1 MANGAGQREAHMP
14 ERSRLLSIFLAN
26 EGTADDDLLEHPQQT
41 TITSINVGGVIGTL
55 YTISNPASPPRWASF
70 FAEAIDVQA
79 LDLQTASASAV
90 LALRLNGR
98 LFAVTFGYGR
108 HLLNPLV
115 IESSFGLRVT
125 LNAVA
130 ADKIRSIDKKAFE
143 GISTHTREQA
153 SKDTSIG
160 DFGLDVERDVLRA
173 VVGKPSDPT
182 LGTRL
187 AGMDA
192 LTATCKLSLDDLP
205 DLLRAY
211 LAKSLETTYK
221 QKYPWVDNIREV
233 REKRLKKRL
242 DEELLNVLGEA
253 DNPKAWL
260 AVPDLV
266 DWNDIDGFKYSAAK
280 SAVLFPDLHLRDY
293 LDKVLKKAPSI
304 DMLRSQRVYG
314 IRATSNQPFDKWPVY
329 RCLYAEVTLDKRT
342 YLLTGGAWYSVDL
355 DFMNMI
361 NAAVNAIPQTN
372 FVPLDYTEGDDE
384 ADYNKKLATFLAGA
398 CCLDGQTIQYGGG
411 RSKVELCDVISPSR
425 QLLHVKRYAGSS
437 VLSHLFA
444 QGVVSATSFIRD
456 AAFRAKANQL
466 LPTEL
471 RLADPNVQPNASDYE
486 VAYVIASRSAKPL
499 TPASLPFFSRV
510 TLRNA
515 HLTLASM
522 GFKVTLTKAQ
532 IRS

>member
-1 MANGAGQREAHMP
+1 MRETEVT
-14 ERSRLLSIFLAN
+14 ERSRVLSIFLAN
-26 EGTADDDLLEHPQQT
+26 DGTADEDLLDDGQHPIAT
-41 TITSINVGGVIGTL
+41 PIIVGGVDGTL
-55 YTISNPASPPRWASF
+55 YTSSNPVSLPKWASF
-70 FAEAIDVQA
+70 FAGAIDVQA

-90 LALRLNGR
+90 LALRVKDR

-115 IESSFGLRVT
+115 VESSFGLRVT

-173 VVGKPSDPT
+173 VVGTPTDPT

-192 LTATCKLSLDDLP
+192 LTATCKLSLDALP
-205 DLLRAY
+205 DLLGAY
-211 LAKSLETTYK
+211 LSKSLETTYK

-233 REKRLKKRL
+233 REKRLKNRL
-242 DEELLNVLGEA
+242 DEELLNVLGDT

-266 DWNDIDGFKYSAAK
+266 DWNDIEGFKYSAAK
-280 SAVLFPDLHLRDY
+280 SADLFPDLHLRDY
-293 LDKVLKKAPSI
+293 LDKVLTKAPSI

-314 IRATSNQPFDKWPVY
+314 IRATSNQPFDKWPIY
-329 RCLYAEVTLDKRT
+329 RCLYAEVTLDKQT
-342 YLLTGGAWYSVDL
+342 YLLTGGAWYSVDI

-361 NAAVNAIPQTN
+361 NAAVNAIPQTS

-384 ADYNKKLATFLAGA
+384 ADYNKKLAASLAGA
-398 CCLDGQTIQYGGG
+398 CCLDGRTIQYGGG
-411 RSKVELCDVISPSR
+411 RSKVEFCDVLSPSR
-425 QLLHVKRYAGSS
+425 QLVHVKRYAGSS

-444 QGVVSATSFIRD
+444 QGVVSATSFLRD
-456 AAFRAKANQL
+456 PAFRTQVNQL
-466 LPTEL
+466 LPAEL
-471 RLADPNVQPNASDYE
+471 RLANPNIQPNASEYE

-515 HLTLASM
+515 NLTLAPM

-532 IRS
+532 VRE

>member
-1 MANGAGQREAHMP
+1 MS
-14 ERSRLLSIFLAN
+14 ERSRVLSIFLTN
-26 EGTADDDLLEHPQQT
+26 EGTADDELLDDTRHP
-41 TITSINVGGVIGTL
+41 TSTPIEVGGIHGTL
-55 YTISNPASPPRWASF
+55 YTTSNPVSSPKWASF
-70 FAEAIDVQA
+70 FASAIDVYA
-79 LDLQTASASAV
+79 LNLQTASASAV
-90 LALRLNGR
+90 LALRVGER

-115 IESSFGLRVT
+115 VESSFGLRVT

-130 ADKIRSIDKKAFE
+130 SDKIRSIDKKVFE

-173 VVGKPSDPT
+173 VVGTSTDPA
-182 LGTRL
+182 LGARL

-192 LTATCKLSLDDLP
+192 LTATCKLSLDGLP
-205 DLLRAY
+205 ALLGAY
-211 LAKSLETTYK
+211 LSKSLETTYK
-221 QKYPWVDNIREV
+221 QRYPWVDNIREV
-233 REKRLKKRL
+233 REKRLKSRL
-242 DEELLNVLGEA
+242 DEELLNILAET

-266 DWNDIDGFKYSAAK
+266 DWNDIEGFKYSAAK
-280 SAVLFPDLHLRDY
+280 SADLFPDLHLRDY
-293 LDKVLKKAPSI
+293 LDKVLNKTPSI
-304 DMLRSQRVYG
+304 DTLRSQRVYG
-314 IRATSNQPFDKWPVY
+314 IRTTTNQAFDKWPVY
-329 RCLYAEVTLDKRT
+329 RCLYAEVTLDQQT
-342 YLLTGGAWYSVDL
+342 YLLTGGAWYSVDV

-361 NAAVNAIPQTN
+361 NAAVNAIPQTS

-384 ADYNKKLATFLAGA
+384 ADYNKKLASWLAGA
-398 CCLDGQTIQYGGG
+398 YCLDGHTIQYGGG
-411 RSKVELCDVISPSR
+411 RSKVEFCDVISPSR
-425 QLLHVKRYAGSS
+425 QLMHVKRYAGSS

-444 QGVVSATSFIRD
+444 QGVVSATSFLRD
-456 AAFRAKANQL
+456 ATFRTEVNRL
-466 LPTEL
+466 LPDEL
-471 RLADPNVQPNASDYE
+471 RLANTNVQPNASDYE
-486 VAYVIASRSAKPL
+486 IAYVVASRSAKPL

-532 IRS
+532 VR